1 MARRRPAARAACTS
15 AASREIGT
23 PQREA
28 IDREGT
34 FRCNTAMPDPE
45 SHPESQPSVG
55 LFATTSW
62 SVVLAAGHASR
73 SDAQA
78 ALARLCETYW
88 YPLYTYVRRR
98 GYPPE
103 EAQDLTQEFFAVLL
117 EKDYLRVAEPQRGRF
132 RSFLLGSLNHFLA
145 NEWRRQ
151 AAQKRGGG
159 RPLLSLDFQGGERRF
174 SQEPSHD
181 LTPEKAYERRWAL
194 ILLEQALSKLREEYT
209 RSGKAEF
216 YERLAAFLGGEKH
229 APYQQVA
236 AELGMTE
243 GAVKVAV
250 HRLRQRCRE
259 LLRAEV
265 AQTVAAPED
274 LDEELRHLLSVIGQ

>member
-1 MARRRPAARAACTS
+1 MRVSPL
-15 AASREIGT
+15 
-23 PQREA
+23 QREA
-28 IDREGT
+28 TDTGGG
-34 FRCNTAMPDPE
+34 FWYNQVMPDPE
-45 SHPESQPSVG
+45 RHAESHPSGG

-98 GYPPE
+98 GHPPE
-103 EAQDLTQEFFAVLL
+103 EAQDLTQEFFARLL
-117 EKDYLRVAEPQRGRF
+117 EKHYLLAADRERGRF
-132 RSFLLGSLNHFLA
+132 RSFLLASLNHFLA

-151 AAQKRGGG
+151 TAQKRGGG
-159 RPLLSLDFQGGERRF
+159 RVAISLDLPSGERRY

-181 LTPEKAYERRWAL
+181 LTPEQAYERRWAL
-194 ILLEQALSKLREEYT
+194 TLLERALSRLREEYAAG
-209 RSGKAEF
+209 GKASLC
-216 YERLAAFLGGEKH
+216 ERLTAFLAGDKG
-229 APYQQVA
+229 APYQQIA
-236 AELGMTE
+236 NDLGMTE
-243 GAVKVAV
+243 GAVKTAA

-265 AQTVAAPED
+265 AQTVAAAED
-274 LDEELRHLLSVIGQ
+274 VDEELRHLLSVIGQ